1 MHQSRDISLFSW
13 EWVQVSEEHSMKFM
27 YITGIRFFQIS
38 LQLFELDEM
47 DQSII
52 DKDEVC
58 KCTNH

>member
-1 MHQSRDISLFSW
+1 MHQSRDISLFSL
-13 EWVQVSEEHSMKFM
+13 SSSIGRAFNKIYI

-58 KCTNH
+58 KCMNH